1 MTVLHE
7 LPGHDLFSAGVADL
21 QAGRRS
27 EAGLLVSLARTRL
40 IQAGLDVPRAATD
53 RPSHELYD
61 LILEQSPTN
70 AHGRYNALL
79 RRIVSFARAAEHEA
93 SR

>member
-1 MTVLHE
+1 MTALDE

-21 QAGRRS
+21 QAERRS
-27 EAGLLVSLARTRL
+27 EAGLLVSIARTRL
-40 IQAGLDVPRAATD
+40 IGAGLDVPNAATS

-61 LILEQSPTN
+61 LLLEQSPAT

-79 RRIVSFARAAEHEA
+79 RRIVSFARAVEHVA

>member
-1 MTVLHE
+1 MTALDE
-7 LPGHDLFSAGVADL
+7 LPGHEIFSAGVADL
-21 QAGRRS
+21 HAGRWT

-40 IQAGLDVPRAATD
+40 IDAGLDVPHAPTD

-61 LILEQSPTN
+61 LLHEQSPAT